1 MAVKNK
7 LSDVRDHLFAVIE
20 GLFDEKDPMDI
31 DRANAIVNAADKIIN
46 VAKVEVSYMK
56 LQSDVKAKTQIN
68 LTNSFLDEPKD

>member
-20 GLFDEKDPMDI
+20 GLQDEKDPMDI
-31 DRANAIVNAADKIIN
+31 DRANAIVSAASQIVN

-56 LQSDVKAKTQIN
+56 LQIDAKN
-68 LTNSFLDEPKD
+68 KSNVELSNKFLDEPKD

>member
-20 GLFDEKDPMDI
+20 GLFDENDPMDI
-31 DRANAIVNAADKIIN
+31 DRANAIVSAASQIVN

-56 LQSDVKAKTQIN
+56 LQINAKN
-68 LTNSFLDEPKD
+68 KSNVELSNKFLDEPKD